1 MKNGKQF
8 WIPTIIWLLWWIE
21 NWSHLK
27 YYSQS
32 RRFFSSFIFLVC
44 WGCNFILFYVL
55 CKKFFI
61 WKITLLINFCMTR
74 KPIQMYMRVQKLNKL
89 FCRHE
94 NSWNVFFVEKYISI
108 NISNIWWTC
117 YQKFAICFELFVYVL
132 FKSLS
137 LE

>member
-1 MKNGKQF
+1 MENSFEFQ
-8 WIPTIIWLLWWIE
+8 LLFDYYDE
-21 NWSHLK
+21 SK

-44 WGCNFILFYVL
+44 WECNFILFYVL

-61 WKITLLINFCMTR
+61 WKIILLINFCMTR

-117 YQKFAICFELFVYVL
+117 HPFWVFISWIQVKNSSVSFLPDVKIFH
-132 FKSLS
+132 KT
-137 LE
+137 